1 MGPIGQRLSR
11 VRCFP
16 HPCVVG
22 GTLVLIGGPQ
32 RAVSRSHDWIYL
44 AQITTMW
51 TQLVSVS
58 LVLNNSPCLPGLT
71 PLLAETPQSDL
82 IP

>member
-1 MGPIGQRLSR
+1 M
-11 VRCFP
+11 
-16 HPCVVG
+16 
-22 GTLVLIGGPQ
+22 LIGGPQ

-58 LVLNNSPCLPGLT
+58 LVLGVRCNNSPCLPGLT